1 MQKKVALNRVMIGH
15 LNEVVGLSMRALCHK
30 MDIPVNT
37 LTNWTKQ
44 GTIRVRDLV
53 QLCNI
58 FHIPFREFLT
68 FETEDDTYRTI
79 SSIAIPKEDFKR
91 VVFRYERIRQ
101 CGRLCTPPMK
111 MTDISDGMGISFNKL
126 KKFYS
131 EEEANNFTVDDFLLL
146 CSVTRLPIS
155 YFLQD
160 PSWMGDD
167 GYETSYSSQEDHIT
181 HVVKEEDSNE
191 LAPSRSIGREE
202 ESSRSKEHSMLLEL
216 LEENRKL
223 HKLMES
229 LSEKNQQLSEQIS
242 RMSAQVEGLSDRI
255 DKLESERKVAAS
267 EERKE
272 VEPGKEETIAGD
284 KGPTVNKGK
293 IETIQGART
302 GMNCNRYADYDVE
315 LMRTGE
321 DYDYTPYE

>member
-58 FHIPFREFLT
+58 FYIPFREFLT
-68 FETEDDTYRTI
+68 FNTEDDAYRTI
-79 SSIAIPKEDFKR
+79 SSIAVPKEDFKK

-146 CSVTRLPIS
+146 CNVTRLPIS

-160 PSWMGDD
+160 PSWSGDD
-167 GYETSYSSQEDHIT
+167 GYETSDSSQKEYISLG
-181 HVVKEEDSNE
+181 VKEGDDNE
-191 LAPSRSIGREE
+191 LAPNKSIGREE
-202 ESSRSKEHSMLLEL
+202 EESRSKEHSMLLEL

-255 DKLESERKVAAS
+255 DKLESEQKVVSSA
-267 EERKE
+267 ERKE
-272 VEPGKEETIAGD
+272 VTSGKEETIAGD
-284 KGPTVNKGK
+284 KGSALNKGK

-302 GMNCNRYADYDVE
+302 GMNCNRYADYSAE
-315 LMRTGE
+315 LMQAGE